1 LNVDV
6 AKPLHL
12 ARQRRQRAAW
22 VFDLRPEALVLT
34 TIVLVALTSLLYLT
48 QASNV
53 AATGY
58 DITYAESRRDKLE
71 RDRQRLIIHAAEL
84 QALRRLE
91 TEATSKLGMTPA
103 PVPEYLPAR
112 AAPVDVEAAVARAER
127 EARHAPEGWR
137 AQLAALLRVGGLD
150 AAAGG

>member
-1 LNVDV
+1 LNLDV

-22 VFDLRPEALVLT
+22 VFDLRPEALVLA
-34 TIVLVALTSLLYLT
+34 TIILVALTSLLYLT

-58 DITYAESRRDKLE
+58 DITYAES
-71 RDRQRLIIHAAEL
+71 QRE
-84 QALRRLE
+84 RLE
-91 TEATSKLGMTPA
+91 SEATNKLGMVPA

-112 AAPVDVEAAVARAER
+112 TPPVDVEAAVRRAER
-127 EARHAPEGWR
+127 EARHEPQGWR
-137 AQLAALLRVGGLD
+137 EQLAALLRVGRLD
-150 AAAGG
+150 TGVTGARSPGGASGAAAGHVSTAGD

>member
-1 LNVDV
+1 MEV

-12 ARQRRQRAAW
+12 ARQQRQRAAW
-22 VFDLRPEALVLT
+22 VFDLRPESLVFA

-58 DITYAESRRDKLE
+58 DINYAEARRDRLE
-71 RDRQRLIIHAAEL
+71 RERQRLTLRVAQL
-84 QALRRLE
+84 QALDRLE
-91 TEATSKLGMTPA
+91 TEATSKLKMAPA

-112 AAPVDVEAAVARAER
+112 QEPVDVEAAVAKAER
-127 EARHAPEGWR
+127 DSRQGPRAWR
-137 AQLAALLRVGGLD
+137 EQLVALMTR
-150 AAAGG
+150 